1 MNDYRKEYCLQLT
14 KLVDS
19 LILIHNVRVQ
29 SPSGNCDLTV
39 AKLLIGLSQWLSGKQ
54 SD

>member
-1 MNDYRKEYCLQLT
+1 MTTERNHCLQLT
-14 KLVDS
+14 KSVDS
-19 LILIHNVRVQ
+19 PILIHNVRVQ

-39 AKLLIGLSQWLSGKQ
+39 AKLLIGLPQWLSGKQ